1 MKSPNPPGPPVAAPS
16 VESPSVLAVACG
28 LAVLHRKQQVIILT
42 LDSEAHTCEAVGYGI
57 TKALSADAQRLA
69 EKAKLAITKT

>member
-1 MKSPNPPGPPVAAPS
+1 MKSPKPYEPPLA
-16 VESPSVLAVACG
+16 ESPSLLAVAIG

-42 LDSEAHTCEAVGYGI
+42 LDGRANTCEAVGYGI